1 MNKQATNKR
10 QMKAYLRA
18 IQALQ
23 MKYAYKADT
32 MLNVQTVKKAISLIG
47 IAIYPVDPRAGEAVN
62 IGTPKKPSYKHDSFY
77 LYQCY
82 SLEKNNK
89 ILKAIEDYFNKSD
102 ED

>member
-23 MKYAYKADT
+23 MKYVYKADT
-32 MLNVQTVKKAISLIG
+32 MLSVHTKKNAISLIG
-47 IAIYPVDPRAGEAVN
+47 LVIYPIDPKAGESVN
-62 IGTPKKPSYKHDSFY
+62 IGTSEKPTYKQENFY
-77 LYQCY
+77 IYPFY
-82 SLEKNNK
+82 SPERNNET
-89 ILKAIEDYFNKSD
+89 LKAIEDCCNKSD